1 MPGHQE
7 DIQGHQ
13 KDIPGHQ
20 EDIPGTPY
28 RQVQPLPAERK
39 KPSRRPV
46 CFSER
51 ASPWGDGR
59 GELPPAVSFQVDRS
73 PPYNAAGG
81 GRGYGPC
88 LLPVA
93 RQGADG
99 GDPGKSRAAPGA
111 VHFTLDFP
119 GRGTDLSRSFQARY
133 FLYFRPVRS
142 SPFSSW
148 NFLSG
153 EFLYSPSISLR

>member
-1 MPGHQE
+1 MS
-7 DIQGHQ
+7 
-13 KDIPGHQ
+13 GHQ
-20 EDIPGTPY
+20 EDIPGHLID
-28 RQVQPLPAERK
+28 RNSFWQNAKSPAGG
-39 KPSRRPV
+39 PSAFQSAPPPGGTGGGN
-46 CFSER
+46 C
-51 ASPWGDGR
+51 
-59 GELPPAVSFQVDRS
+59 PPAVSFQVDRS